1 MTRTLSAGRLAALA
15 ISMAV
20 TAAALLCLGGCDNP
34 DVADQ
39 TDPTA
44 LDGTEWGLESWSES
58 GLDPAAAPITAIFAE
73 GRISGLSG
81 VNTYGGPYTTG
92 PGDAFSVGEIASTM
106 MAGPEAAMEAEAA
119 YVRLLSEAASFEL
132 DGDALTLFAEDGT
145 ESLVFTATFE

>member
-1 MTRTLSAGRLAALA
+1 MTRVLSAGRLAALA

-20 TAAALLCLGGCDNP
+20 TAAAVLCLGGCGESDE
-34 DVADQ
+34 
-39 TDPTA
+39 TDPAA
-44 LDGTEWGLESWSES
+44 LDSTEWGLESWSES

-81 VNTYGGPYTTG
+81 VNTYGAPYTTG

-119 YVRLLSEAASFEL
+119 YTRLLSEAASFDL
-132 DGDALTLFAEDGT
+132 AGDTLTLFAEDGT